1 MGAELGAGTRSAR
14 SVGLWLT
21 LLVVCGFGLR
31 VLGLRRG
38 LWYDEAWVLDSV
50 RAASLHTMFFY
61 RDWAQTTPP
70 GVLLVLRSL
79 RDVVGTAPETLRW
92 LPWLCG
98 VLTLALTARLSTRLF
113 YGVFALPVVMILAL
127 SPEIIWYATEI
138 KQYAFDLLCM
148 TAVLYSGW
156 LYIEQPSRAR
166 AGLWLLLFAALAV
179 FSYTLVFVLPAV
191 VAVAILLPADSPLMH
206 RLRALWLPAALA
218 LLFCVLVYLVFARP
232 NSGLP
237 TMYAY
242 WHKGFVESSGY
253 SIGYFLRRVV
263 AEQAAFLPFV
273 VKSPLDVAVFL
284 ALAGGGVVGILRRWP
299 GAKGQ
304 ALLVLLTPPPLTVLL
319 ANLIGFYPLAEFRL
333 LYFLCVHV
341 MLLLGFGLQWLTMQA
356 SGLLRAHAWRP
367 LVHSF
372 VVLSVVLACGV
383 GVMNKRVATV
393 HGLPPSATRLDMRA
407 AVRFLHLQNDLERPV
422 FVHVA
427 LRQLFKEYQ
436 REFPV
441 TSPVSYGAYGWP
453 CCVPGKPWT
462 SPEFNAADVGLDVAE
477 AVRFVGAQT
486 GYLLIRWDRARGRV
500 LEHDM
505 YARAVD
511 EQGCLLAA
519 RYNFSELQ
527 LLKISCPP
535 TTPP

>member
-92 LPWLCG
+92 VPWLCG
-98 VLTLALTARLSTRLF
+98 VLTLALTARLSTRLLH
-113 YGVFALPVVMILAL
+113 GVFALPVVMILAL

-166 AGLWLLLFAALAV
+166 AGMWLLLFAALAV

-191 VAVAILLPADSPLMH
+191 VVVAILLPADSPLMH

-253 SIGYFLRRVV
+253 SIAYFLRRVV

-299 GAKGQ
+299 GARGQ
-304 ALLVLLTPPPLTVLL
+304 ALLVLLTLPPLTVLL
-319 ANLIGFYPLAEFRL
+319 ANLVGFYPLAEFRL

-341 MLLLGFGLQWLTMQA
+341 MLLLGMGLQWLTMQA
-356 SGLLRAHAWRP
+356 SGVLRARAWRT
-367 LVHSF
+367 LVHSS

-383 GVMNKRVATV
+383 GVINKRVATV

-427 LRQLFKEYQ
+427 FRQLFKEYQ

-462 SPEFNAADVGLDVAE
+462 SPEFNAADVGLDVDA
-477 AVRFVGAQT
+477 AVRFIGVHT
-486 GYLLIRWDRARGRV
+486 GYLLIRKSRSTVRD
-500 LEHDM
+500 LEYDM
-505 YARAVD
+505 YARAID
-511 EQGCLLAA
+511 EQGCLQAA
-519 RYNFSELQ
+519 RYNFAGVQ